1 MTTVPENHSPQ
12 CIIIAGPNGAGKTT
26 FAKQFLAQEVNV
38 IHFVNA
44 DLIAAGL
51 SPLRPELAQI
61 AAGRLFLNEVKKLAQ
76 ERVDFAFE
84 TTLSGHAHL
93 RFLKKWKAE
102 GYFIKIIYLRINSPE
117 LSLDRIATRVTQGGH
132 DVPREVVL
140 RRFDRSWNNFLNLYR
155 EIADEWA
162 IYENSLNAFQL
173 LETYENGKR
182 D

>member
-1 MTTVPENHSPQ
+1 MKNETPQ

-26 FAKQFLAQEVNV
+26 FAKQFLAQEVDI

-44 DLIAAGL
+44 DLIAARL
-51 SPLRPELAQI
+51 SPLRPQLAEI
-61 AAGRLFLNEVKKLAQ
+61 AAGRLFLSELKKLAAAKI
-76 ERVDFAFE
+76 DFAFE
-84 TTLSGHAHL
+84 TTLSGHAYL

-132 DVPREVVL
+132 DVPREAVL
-140 RRFDRSWNNFLNLYR
+140 RQFDRSWNNFVNFYR
-155 EIADEWA
+155 ELADKWDV
-162 IYENSLNAFQL
+162 YENSSNQFQL
-173 LETYENGKR
+173 LENNETKR

>member
-1 MTTVPENHSPQ
+1 MKNEIPQ

-61 AAGRLFLNEVKKLAQ
+61 AAGRLFLSEVKKLAQ
-76 ERVDFAFE
+76 ARVNFAFE
-84 TTLSGHAHL
+84 TTLSGHAYL
-93 RFLKKWKAE
+93 RFLKQWKTE
-102 GYFIKIIYLRINSPE
+102 GYFIRIIYLRVNSPE

-132 DVPREVVL
+132 DVPREAVL
-140 RRFDRSWNNFLNLYR
+140 RRFNRSWNNFLNIYR
-155 EIADEWA
+155 EIADDWRV
-162 IYENSLNAFQL
+162 YENSGNTIQL
-173 LETYENGKR
+173 IEKK
-182 D
+182 

>member
-1 MTTVPENHSPQ
+1 MKNKTPQ

-26 FAKQFLAQEVNV
+26 FAKQFLVQEVDI

-61 AAGRLFLNEVKKLAQ
+61 AAGRLFLNEVKRLAQ
-76 ERVDFAFE
+76 DKVNFAFE
-84 TTLSGHAHL
+84 TTLSGHAYL

-102 GYFIKIIYLRINSPE
+102 GYFIRIIYLRIKSPE

-132 DVPREVVL
+132 DVPREAVL
-140 RRFDRSWNNFLNLYR
+140 RRFDRSWNNFLNVYR
-155 EIADEWA
+155 EVADDWR
-162 IYENSLNAFQL
+162 IYENSGNAIQL
-173 LETYENGKR
+173 IGKNEKEHLP
-182 D
+182 

>member
-1 MTTVPENHSPQ
+1 MKKENPQ

-61 AAGRLFLNEVKKLAQ
+61 AAGRLFLNEVKRLAQ
-76 ERVDFAFE
+76 EKIDFSFE
-84 TTLSGHAHL
+84 TTMSGSTYL

-102 GYFIKIIYLRINSPE
+102 GYFIRMIYLRIISPE

-132 DVPREVVL
+132 DIPSEAVY
-140 RRFDRSWNNFLNLYR
+140 RRFDRSWNNFVSFYR
-155 EIADEWA
+155 PIADDWR
-162 IYENSLNAFQL
+162 IYENSGITIQL
-173 LETYENGKR
+173 IDKK
-182 D
+182 